1 MRNKSIRGIVLR
13 KRNVGEN
20 DQIVTIYSPPLGKFE
35 ASARGARKI
44 NSHFGGH
51 LETLN
56 ICDFTVYSNGNNYTL
71 TQCQCVNSFK
81 SLKNDLHLSMF
92 TFIISEIFYRMTPSD
107 GHGEDLFL
115 LLLGTI
121 SSLGKGRHDLIINSF
136 KIKLLNAAGS
146 LPEISECGE
155 CHHKWKKDDIILM
168 DPDGH
173 LTCRQ
178 CAPYPELKEEI
189 PFNIIKLLKYITTA
203 SYQQIQKINL
213 SESELLK
220 IKKISD
226 TLLRSYINFELK
238 SEKIARQ
245 ILI

>member
-1 MRNKSIRGIVLR
+1 MRNQSIRGIVLR
-13 KRNVGEN
+13 KRNIGEN

-35 ASARGARKI
+35 ASAKGARKI

-56 ICDFTVYSNGNNYTL
+56 ICDFTVYTNGNNHTL
-71 TQCQCVNSFK
+71 TQCQCINSFK
-81 SLKNDLHLSMF
+81 FLKNDLHLSVC

-107 GHGEDLFL
+107 GHGDDFFL
-115 LLLGTI
+115 LLLETI
-121 SSLGKGRHDLIINSF
+121 SSLEKGRHELIMDSF

-155 CHHKWKKDDIILM
+155 CRHKWTEDDSIFM

-173 LTCRQ
+173 LTCLQ
-178 CAPYPELKEEI
+178 CSPYPGQKEEI
-189 PFNIIKLLKYITTA
+189 SFNIIKLLNYITTA
-203 SYQQIQKINL
+203 SYPQIQKINL
-213 SESELLK
+213 SERERLQL
-220 IKKISD
+220 KKISD
-226 TLLRSYINFELK
+226 ILLHSYINLELK
-238 SEKIARQ
+238 SEKIAGQ